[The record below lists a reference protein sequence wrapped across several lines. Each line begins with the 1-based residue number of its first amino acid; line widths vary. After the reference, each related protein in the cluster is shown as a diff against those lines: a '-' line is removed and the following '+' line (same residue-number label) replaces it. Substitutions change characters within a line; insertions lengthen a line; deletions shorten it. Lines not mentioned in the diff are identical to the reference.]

1 VLNNIYKQILTPIF
15 SFFSLFA
22 SLSTL
27 ICCALPVLF
36 VTLGMGAVLAGFI
49 SIFPWIVV
57 VSKYK
62 SYVFVGAGLMLIIST
77 YFFWQSRNSPC
88 PSDQKLA
95 AMCSRLKSINKT
107 ILIISSVT
115 YLIGLYF
122 AYLA

>member
-1 VLNNIYKQILTPIF
+1 MLNNIYKQILTPIF

-49 SIFPWIVV
+49 SIFLGSLLYLNINLMF
-57 VSKYK
+57 
-62 SYVFVGAGLMLIIST
+62 FVGAGLMLIIST